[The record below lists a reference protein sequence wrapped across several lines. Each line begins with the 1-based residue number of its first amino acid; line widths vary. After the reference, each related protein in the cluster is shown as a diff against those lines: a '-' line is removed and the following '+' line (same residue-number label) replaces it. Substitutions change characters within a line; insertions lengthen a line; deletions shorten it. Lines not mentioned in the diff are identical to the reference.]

1 MERAR
6 AALRRAVGVGGLV
19 LLEGTDRAA
28 TTTLLQQTARDL
40 APTGNSL
47 ILRAGPLGPDA
58 LARTVLDAFG
68 QAAGDAPVEELLRL
82 AGRWLAR
89 GEPLLLMV
97 EGAKVLP
104 AETVCWLASLTNGS
118 KRLVRVVLAGT
129 DRLLLLEALAGSG
142 TCVDL
147 VRLETDAL
155 VPTAVDLPH
164 LTPARSPAPAVSA
177 PTVAW
182 AQTGALSAA
191 AEPNDADVLAT
202 PASAANGTRAEV
214 PPAARR
220 PAARVAEPERVEP
233 MVAAARAEERRLYTI
248 EEVLGKDAWKILE
261 QPASDDLPNA
271 DSPKASGTG
280 NRPDLPGSTTLETPP
295 PHPSAAGPGRG
306 PNRPP
311 SPPARVPRS
320 SWRAVW
326 LAVFAVLVLGSG
338 LFRLLGPSAG
348 DRASP
353 PPVAGRADVAAGPV
367 DVTPSSLPPAPVEP
381 MPPAQVLP
389 AEGDAEAPLS
399 EESPVPPRGPGV
411 EPPPSEVESRVE
423 RALDDL
429 LGEDHAGVHE
439 DALARLVELG
449 PRLAG
454 PELARQINARR
465 RGVRTHPKLRT
476 LWRRVRK
483 ALCDSAARD
492 PSAGPP
498 PAELSCPQT
507 PAAGG

>member
-1 MERAR
+1 
-6 AALRRAVGVGGLV
+6 
-19 LLEGTDRAA
+19 
-28 TTTLLQQTARDL
+28 
-40 APTGNSL
+40 
-47 ILRAGPLGPDA
+47 
-58 LARTVLDAFG
+58 
-68 QAAGDAPVEELLRL
+68 
-82 AGRWLAR
+82 
-89 GEPLLLMV
+89 
-97 EGAKVLP
+97 
-104 AETVCWLASLTNGS
+104 
-118 KRLVRVVLAGT
+118 
-129 DRLLLLEALAGSG
+129 
-142 TCVDL
+142 
-147 VRLETDAL
+147 
-155 VPTAVDLPH
+155 
-164 LTPARSPAPAVSA
+164 
-177 PTVAW
+177 
-182 AQTGALSAA
+182 
-191 AEPNDADVLAT
+191 
-202 PASAANGTRAEV
+202 
-214 PPAARR
+214 
-220 PAARVAEPERVEP
+220 
-233 MVAAARAEERRLYTI
+233 MVAAARAEEPHLYTI
-248 EEVLGKDAWKILE
+248 EEVLGVDAWEILE
-261 QPASDDLPNA
+261 QPASDDLPDSDQRPKA